1 MKRILIV
8 LLSLAMILSAA
19 LPAVAEAETVLSWE
33 GFEVQ
38 PLYYNIRQREAGDSA
53 LRIYMRV
60 INNTGYDIYF
70 RIDGC
75 WINDVPVD
83 GSGILSCYAGVDTG
97 PDSEKYCLFQSL
109 DGGDDCIR
117 NPRTVKMKIALN
129 DKNGHKDLYH
139 ETVTLDLT
147 GLPGDLRV
155 MPTVAPTPAPSYRT
169 LSKGCKG
176 EDVRQLQVKLIELG
190 YLNDVADGVYG
201 SNTAAAVKALNEANG
216 LDGGA
221 TATWETQDMVFQGL
235 ANPYR
240 EPWIPLQIGANFKWE
255 LIVDSTFFF
264 RVEVTNVS
272 RSRAIKGFELSCY
285 QTDLWGEQ
293 IGGKELV
300 YFMDNRVVVNPGKT
314 VYSSNFN
321 LGSFYSTDT
330 VWVGVSK
337 IVFMDGEIRELA
349 RDEITY
355 YSCLIR

>member
-1 MKRILIV
+1 
-8 LLSLAMILSAA
+8 
-19 LPAVAEAETVLSWE
+19 
-33 GFEVQ
+33 
-38 PLYYNIRQREAGDSA
+38 
-53 LRIYMRV
+53 
-60 INNTGYDIYF
+60 
-70 RIDGC
+70 
-75 WINDVPVD
+75 
-83 GSGILSCYAGVDTG
+83 
-97 PDSEKYCLFQSL
+97 
-109 DGGDDCIR
+109 
-117 NPRTVKMKIALN
+117 
-129 DKNGHKDLYH
+129 
-139 ETVTLDLT
+139 
-147 GLPGDLRV
+147 
-155 MPTVAPTPAPSYRT
+155 
-169 LSKGCKG
+169 
-176 EDVRQLQVKLIELG
+176 
-190 YLNDVADGVYG
+190 
-201 SNTAAAVKALNEANG
+201 
-216 LDGGA
+216 
-221 TATWETQDMVFQGL
+221 MVFQGL